1 MSDWQNKQEIPPK
14 SPDSLVGQARSWIM
28 RLAIAAIL
36 VLLAIAGLAVVIL
49 TSLARLGGEPLHL
62 ALEALRKDQAVLARL
77 GEPIEMASWFPVG
90 SVRVSGDRGNANL
103 TFRVKG
109 SRENA
114 LVNVIAQRIAG
125 KWGLTTLEVRYS
137 NGERQMVDLS
147 GHGDEAL
154 DAPKWSPPSAPAAS
168 QGAGQGDTP
177 LPQEEAPPNVSIPAP
192 SVEIKIPEAP
202 PK

>member
-14 SPDSLVGQARSWIM
+14 SPDNLVGQARSWIM

-36 VLLAIAGLAVVIL
+36 VLLAVAGLAVVIL
-49 TSLARLGGEPLHL
+49 TFLARLGGEPLHL
-62 ALEALRKDQAVLARL
+62 ALEALRKDQTVVARL

-109 SRENA
+109 SREKA

-147 GHGDEAL
+147 GQGDEEL
-154 DAPKWSPPSAPAAS
+154 DAPKWSPPSAPAAP
-168 QGAGQGDTP
+168 QGAGQGDKP
-177 LPQEEAPPNVSIPAP
+177 LPREEAPPNVSIPAP